1 MRARVP
7 HIRIPLVALAVLLAC
22 GAFQSTARA
31 DGPKVLFVPHTT
43 LPFPLREAI
52 PGTFTP
58 RATLLPSSRYI
69 ALCRRANLR
78 PSSTR
83 ALRRY
88 GLRMG
93 ADVIAVATW
102 ASWGRSRVVR
112 MIYRDGRTGRVLL
125 QSRHSLPGVRLDRA
139 ARVAMA
145 RDVLRAGSNASG
157 GAAEQRTTRRA
168 SRERQRP
175 QEEEPREAVASREEE
190 EEEAEDEESSTGGGG
205 LPPPVDWDEGGGEEA
220 SASAEALEESEE
232 EADGDGDED
241 AEGDE
246 EGSVVRRPMGFG
258 FEVSAGFGFGA
269 RAAAVPMEAGPA
281 RLSTS
286 PFPAALIGLGTG
298 WRGDAIAVAAR
309 ARYFTSVGLRTKDVR
324 SDGTT
329 RTVDA
334 RSQSLSLGVHVEFAL
349 SDRANATLL
358 ELGAGYQF
366 RLFSSELPLSMPEY
380 TLSGVFA
387 RVDLSFPVG
396 SGPLRLAIAPELAS
410 VNGITEQLQ
419 EAGKVSAGVAVGAE
433 AAVRVQLLPQLMLEV
448 VYRESHAFIG
458 SERDSDMTD
467 VERFGMLRAAY
478 AP

>member
-7 HIRIPLVALAVLLAC
+7 HFRIPLIALLALLAC

-145 RDVLRAGSNASG
+145 RDVLRAGSSASG
-157 GAAEQRTTRRA
+157 GAAEERTTRRA
-168 SRERQRP
+168 SRERAEP
-175 QEEEPREAVASREEE
+175 EEEEQQQEAVASRDEE
-190 EEEAEDEESSTGGGG
+190 EDEESSSGGGG

-220 SASAEALEESEE
+220 SASAEALEEPEE
-232 EADGDGDED
+232 EADAD

-246 EGSVVRRPMGFG
+246 DGAVVRRPTGFG

-298 WRGDAIAVAAR
+298 WRGDSIAVAAR

-366 RLFSSELPLSMPEY
+366 RLFSAELPLSMPEY

-387 RVDLSFPVG
+387 RADLSFPVG
-396 SGPLRLAIAPELAS
+396 SGPLRLAIAPEVAS

-419 EAGKVSAGVAVGAE
+419 EAGKVTAGVAVGAE